1 MPKPKSDIQK
11 RAEEMRKR
19 EEEIRKRA
27 EEMKK
32 QAKETK
38 NKNSV
43 FSLREAVV
51 ENGETNINIP
61 TAMEYENGM
70 IKDAKQYNT
79 NLWSSLF
86 PQSATPIKEFQEI
99 EKMEK
104 RAGKSNKKKK
114 QQKKRT
120 MKKTTKKRTK

>member
-1 MPKPKSDIQK
+1 MPD
-11 RAEEMRKR
+11 
-19 EEEIRKRA
+19 
-27 EEMKK
+27 
-32 QAKETK
+32 TYK
-38 NKNSV
+38 NKNKYRNPLLSRAQEIRNRAKEENKNKNDAIFV
-43 FSLREAVV
+43 TEAYV

-120 MKKTTKKRTK
+120 MKKTTKKKTK

>member
-1 MPKPKSDIQK
+1 MPKSEIQK

-27 EEMKK
+27 
-32 QAKETK
+32 KETK

-43 FSLREAVV
+43 VSLREALV

-61 TAMEYENGM
+61 TAIEYENGM

-99 EKMEK
+99 EKKMEK
-104 RAGKSNKKKK
+104 KAGKSNKKKK
-114 QQKKRT
+114 QQKKRKF
-120 MKKTTKKRTK
+120 KKTIKKRTK